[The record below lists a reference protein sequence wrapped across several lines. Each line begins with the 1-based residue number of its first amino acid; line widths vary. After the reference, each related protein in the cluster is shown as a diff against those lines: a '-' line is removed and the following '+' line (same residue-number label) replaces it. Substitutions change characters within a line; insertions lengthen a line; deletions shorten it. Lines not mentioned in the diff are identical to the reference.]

1 MFTVLHKI
9 DALQKAIE
17 IVVSKNRHV
26 FLIEDIEVLEFCLD
40 ELEKLKQEVIEAG
53 GIKEKS
59 KNTLARIIKVLDVFF
74 GLADNI
80 LDFFEDLD

>member
-1 MFTVLHKI
+1 MRCKI
-9 DALQKAIE
+9 
-17 IVVSKNRHV
+17 
-26 FLIEDIEVLEFCLD
+26 FLIEDIELLRYCLD

-59 KNTLARIIKVLDVFF
+59 KNTLARIIKTLDVFF

-80 LDFFEDLD
+80 LDYFEALD